1 MEGLHTMINRRDS
14 YITLEDVISD
24 LGNTSYKEEMMK
36 QSDLFYI
43 VYFWKIM
50 VNDPKVHLEE
60 DSKFREMH
68 LKHPVIRNLGYKYL
82 RIDRS
87 KYLYP

>member
-1 MEGLHTMINRRDS
+1 MIDRRDS

-43 VYFWKIM
+43 IYFWNIM
-50 VNDPKVHLEE
+50 VNDPKVHPEE

-68 LKHPVIRNLGYKYL
+68 LKHPVIRNLG
-82 RIDRS
+82 IDRS